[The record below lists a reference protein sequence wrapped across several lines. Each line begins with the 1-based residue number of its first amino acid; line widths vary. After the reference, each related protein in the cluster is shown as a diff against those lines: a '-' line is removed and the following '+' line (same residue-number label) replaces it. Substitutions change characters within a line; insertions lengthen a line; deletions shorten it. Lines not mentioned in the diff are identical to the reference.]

1 MMSGDLDALTHRCAE
16 AANRAEAWMLRH
28 LAERAVIGSDLADP
42 VRYYKWPLAL
52 RWRGRDDDALRL
64 LGWIAHRCLTRAGD
78 FASPRSGFHQEFHS
92 YANLWLVWSAV
103 ELGESK
109 LTQQTLQF
117 LLKHQNRDTGGV
129 PTNPTDPSMLYE
141 DPLSSSFLGVV
152 ACALGRKD
160 LVDGSLKH
168 LTALLDKQSGPAR
181 FWLRT
186 LPDGSLVTEVPE
198 GADPTTF
205 VIEMGRPE
213 QCYYFFGA
221 MCYSLA
227 RSLETFGDGEAGEL
241 AERIAGLLESV
252 GQEALSSIW
261 AAKVGPGCVALWSV
275 TGEER
280 YLELAL
286 PVIEAVLAGQ
296 TSEGYWLK
304 EGQPWITVS
313 AEQCAWL
320 TDIVRRLEG
329 RHQ

>member
-1 MMSGDLDALTHRCAE
+1 MMSGDLDALTRRCAE
-16 AANRAEAWMLRH
+16 AAGRAEAWMLRH
-28 LAERAVIGSDLADP
+28 LADQAVIGSDLADP

-52 RWRGRDDDALRL
+52 HWRGRDDDALRL
-64 LGWIAHRCLTRAGD
+64 LGWIAHRCLTEAGD

-92 YANLWLVWSAV
+92 YANLWLVWAAA
-103 ELGESK
+103 ELGGSK

-129 PTNPTDPSMLYE
+129 PTNPTDPSVPYE
-141 DPLSSSFLGVV
+141 DPLSTSLLGIV
-152 ACALGRKD
+152 ACALDRRD
-160 LVDGSLKH
+160 SADDSLKY
-168 LTALLDKQSGPAR
+168 LVALFDKQPDSAC

-205 VIEMGRPE
+205 VIEMGQPE

-252 GQEALSSIW
+252 GQEALGSIW
-261 AAKVGPGCVALWSV
+261 AAKVGPGCVALYSV

-304 EGQPWITVS
+304 EAQPWLTVS

-320 TDIVRRLEG
+320 TDIVRRLER

>member
-1 MMSGDLDALTHRCAE
+1 MMSANLDNLVRRCSDAAE
-16 AANRAEAWMLRH
+16 RAEAWMLRH
-28 LAERAVIGSDLADP
+28 LADQAVIGSDLADP

-52 RWRGRDDDALRL
+52 HWRGRDDDALRL
-64 LGWIAHRCLTRAGD
+64 LGWIAHRCLTEAGD
-78 FASPRSGFHQEFHS
+78 FASARSGFHKEFHS
-92 YANLWLVWSAV
+92 YANLWLVWAAA
-103 ELGESK
+103 ELGGAK

-117 LLKHQNRDTGGV
+117 LLKHRNRDTAGV
-129 PTNPTDPSMLYE
+129 PTNPTDPSVPYE
-141 DPLSSSFLGVV
+141 DPLSTSLLGIV
-152 ACALGRKD
+152 ACALGRND
-160 LVDGSLKH
+160 LADSSLRY
-168 LTALLDKQSGPAR
+168 LTSLIEKQSDPAR

-186 LPDGSLVTEVPE
+186 LPDGGLVTEVPE
-198 GADPTTF
+198 GCDWTTF
-205 VIEMGRPE
+205 VIEMGQPE

-221 MCYSLA
+221 MCYFLA

-252 GQEALSSIW
+252 GQEALGSIW

-275 TGEER
+275 TGEEC

-304 EGQPWITVS
+304 EGKPWITVS

-320 TDIVRRLEG
+320 TDIVRRLER

>member
-1 MMSGDLDALTHRCAE
+1 MMSGDLDALARRCAE
-16 AANRAEAWMLRH
+16 AAGRAQAWMLRH
-28 LAERAVIGSDLADP
+28 LAEQAVIGSDLADP

-52 RWRGRDDDALRL
+52 HWRGRNDDALRL
-64 LGWIAHRCLTRAGD
+64 LGWIAERCLTEAGD
-78 FASPRSGFHQEFHS
+78 FASARSGFHQEFHS
-92 YANLWLVWSAV
+92 YANLWLVWAAA
-103 ELGESK
+103 ELGGAK

-117 LLKHQNRDTGGV
+117 LVKHQNRDTGGV
-129 PTNPTDPSMLYE
+129 PTNPTDPSVPYE
-141 DPLSSSFLGVV
+141 DPLSTSLLGIV
-152 ACALGRKD
+152 ACALGRND
-160 LVDGSLKH
+160 LADSSLRY
-168 LTALLDKQSGPAR
+168 LTSLIEKQSDPAR

-186 LPDGSLVTEVPE
+186 LPDGSLVTEVPQ

-205 VIEMGRPE
+205 VIEMGEPE

-221 MCYSLA
+221 MCYFLA

-261 AAKVGPGCVALWSV
+261 AAKVAPGCVALYSV

-280 YLELAL
+280 YLRLAL
-286 PVIEAVLAGQ
+286 PVIDAVLAGQ

-304 EGQPWITVS
+304 ETQPWITVS

>member
-1 MMSGDLDALTHRCAE
+1 MMSGDLDALARRCAE
-16 AANRAEAWMLRH
+16 AAGRAEAWMLRH
-28 LAERAVIGSDLADP
+28 LADQAVIGSDLADP

-52 RWRGRDDDALRL
+52 HWRGRNDEALRL
-64 LGWIAHRCLTRAGD
+64 LGWIAHRCLTEAGD
-78 FASPRSGFHQEFHS
+78 FVSPRSGFHKEFHS
-92 YANLWLVWSAV
+92 YANLWLVWAAA
-103 ELGESK
+103 ELGGSK
-109 LTQQTLQF
+109 LTKQTLQF
-117 LLKHQNRDTGGV
+117 LVKHQNRDTGGV
-129 PTNPTDPSMLYE
+129 PTNPTDSSVPYE
-141 DPLSSSFLGVV
+141 DPLSTSLLGIV
-152 ACALGRKD
+152 ACALGRND
-160 LVDGSLKH
+160 LADSSLKY
-168 LTALLDKQSGPAR
+168 LTSLFDKQPDLSR

-221 MCYSLA
+221 MCYFLA

-241 AERIAGLLESV
+241 AERIAGLLEIA
-252 GQEALSSIW
+252 GREALSTIW
-261 AAKVGPGCVALWSV
+261 AAKVGPGCVALYSV

-280 YLELAL
+280 YLRLAL

-304 EGQPWITVS
+304 EGKPWITVS